1 MDQVCLAL
9 PVLPGRSDDAR
20 GFMHELESTRKAEYA
35 ASERR
40 IGIQKEVWYLAH
52 LPSGD
57 HLIVYMESP
66 DFGNAL
72 GLFSQSQNAFDQWFK
87 QRLAD
92 ATGVDLNNPPQGTGT
107 ELLSSYEA

>member
-9 PVLPGRSDDAR
+9 SVLPGKSDDAR
-20 GFMHELESTRKAEYA
+20 DFMRELESTRKAEYA

-40 IGIQKEVWYLAH
+40 IGILKEVWYLAH

-57 HLIVYMESP
+57 HLVVYMESP
-66 DFGNAL
+66 DFGKAL
-72 GLFSQSQNAFDQWFK
+72 GLFSRSQEPFDLWFK
-87 QRLAD
+87 RRLAD
-92 ATGVDLNNPPQGTGT
+92 ATEVDLNNPPQGTGT